1 MIELTFQGGQFGVNN
16 TFAGCIALDKVT
28 FNSYPSD
35 VSERSNVLPNE
46 TNEIIFMPGMV
57 PITNVSSVGNLF
69 SSTKSF
75 SGFTVTFE
83 NGSSSIRIY
92 PNAFNFDGA
101 ENITYQF
108 STDPPD
114 TNMIYDNGTCFKS
127 VPVPAHTGAY
137 IWTSESVG
145 SNGSIGRW
153 L

>member
-1 MIELTFQGGQFGVNN
+1 
-16 TFAGCIALDKVT
+16 
-28 FNSYPSD
+28 
-35 VSERSNVLPNE
+35 
-46 TNEIIFMPGMV
+46 MPGMV

-69 SSTKSF
+69 ASGRNFSSTGSPL
-75 SGFTVTFE
+75 TVTFE
-83 NGSSSIRIY
+83 NGSSSIRINT
-92 PNAFNFDGA
+92 NAFNFDGA
-101 ENITYQF
+101 EDITYQF